1 MGRKQH
7 QKNRRQPN
15 CYRDGVKREI
25 AEKRKVAFKHL
36 NLWTKKKIPLQ
47 HASVFEKHGHKPF
60 SADAKQICLNVYQT
74 LRNEGLGVKEVFMMW
89 EDLHYTVWKL
99 KDFHVTQISREIN
112 FLPMKKLK
120 NFCFHHFRASE
131 LCKFGKFQT
140 FKKCK
145 NL

>member
-25 AEKRKVAFKHL
+25 AEKRKIAFKHL

-60 SADAKQICLNVYQT
+60 SADAKQICLNVYQS
-74 LRNEGLGVKEVFMMW
+74 LRNEGLGVKEVFMMIR
-89 EDLHYTVWKL
+89 YSPGQAN
-99 KDFHVTQISREIN
+99 VTQLWKFHDFSITQILQESYFEDSRSTN
-112 FLPMKKLK
+112 LP
-120 NFCFHHFRASE
+120 S
-131 LCKFGKFQT
+131 
-140 FKKCK
+140 
-145 NL
+145 